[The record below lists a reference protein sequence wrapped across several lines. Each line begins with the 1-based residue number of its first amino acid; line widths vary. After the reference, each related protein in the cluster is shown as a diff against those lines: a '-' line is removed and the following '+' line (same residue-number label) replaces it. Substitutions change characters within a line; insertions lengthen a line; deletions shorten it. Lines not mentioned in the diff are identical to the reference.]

1 MKFHVIV
8 NESSVIQHVIQ
19 NKNEIINHANVNVK
33 IIVSTKKLSLE
44 S

>member
-19 NKNEIINHANVNVK
+19 SKNEIINHVNVNVK
-33 IIVSTKKLSLE
+33 IIVSTKKL
-44 S
+44 